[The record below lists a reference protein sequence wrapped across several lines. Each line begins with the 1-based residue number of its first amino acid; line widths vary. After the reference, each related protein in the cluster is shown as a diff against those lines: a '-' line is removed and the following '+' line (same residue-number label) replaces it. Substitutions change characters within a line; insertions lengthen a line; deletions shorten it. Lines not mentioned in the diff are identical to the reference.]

1 MVAVMIVQEQQDQPQ
16 VVQVWELAVD
26 THLIIKEK
34 IVEAA
39 LVLNQM
45 IQTLVIIHN
54 GKDSTIIN

>member
-1 MVAVMIVQEQQDQPQ
+1 MVVVMIVQAQQDQLQ

-26 THLIIKEK
+26 MHLIIKEK
-34 IVEAA
+34 IVEVA